1 MAEQLNHTNAELIY
15 LDFSA
20 TSMNIAKE
28 RAHIRRLENIIWVE
42 SWVEGIPQLGI
53 GRFQFSQCSG
63 VLHHLK
69 SPTKGLK
76 VLKDALHENGGMEVM
91 VYGKVG
97 RTGLYQMQDLLERTN
112 KGLVG
117 ISKEIEKAKLVLNTI
132 PDGNWFK
139 QSEDIIIDYKTM
151 GDTGIYD
158 MFLHKRDVSYDIPN
172 LYDWISKAGLY
183 LTAFAEFVSKAKLN
197 IEYAIDNGAL
207 LTRIKYLL
215 STRQLQTICE
225 LMHGDIIKQS
235 PYISTIAN
243 SEAVLDDPL
252 NNLYIYGSPLFLRE
266 ALLNKSN
273 YKAFAGN
280 KTYFFSQL
288 HQIFLHQGQVD
299 TKMLPNQLKKV
310 AISKRHITF
319 AWLVTEFKM
328 FMMNSLLES
337 NRGKSLLSIFSD
349 FRKKTHSNASNTDLL
364 RAAKNFYA
372 ETKYGG
378 LFFLRKSFVSPFP
391 KTGFVNLFQIKS
403 IEKDLA

>member
-1 MAEQLNHTNAELIY
+1 
-15 LDFSA
+15 
-20 TSMNIAKE
+20 
-28 RAHIRRLENIIWVE
+28 
-42 SWVEGIPQLGI
+42 
-53 GRFQFSQCSG
+53 
-63 VLHHLK
+63 
-69 SPTKGLK
+69 
-76 VLKDALHENGGMEVM
+76 
-91 VYGKVG
+91 
-97 RTGLYQMQDLLERTN
+97 
-112 KGLVG
+112 
-117 ISKEIEKAKLVLNTI
+117 
-132 PDGNWFK
+132 
-139 QSEDIIIDYKTM
+139 M

-183 LTAFAEFVSKAKLN
+183 LTTFAEFVSKAKLS
-197 IEYAIDNGAL
+197 IEYAIDDGTS
-207 LTRIKYLL
+207 LTRLKYLL
-215 STRQLQTICE
+215 STRQLQTISE
-225 LMHGDIIKQS
+225 LMHGDIIKQT

-273 YKAFAGN
+273 YKSFAGN

-288 HQIFLHQGQVD
+288 YPIFLDQCEVD
-299 TKMLPNQLKKV
+299 AKMLPNQLKK
-310 AISKRHITF
+310 AAESISERHVPF
-319 AWLVTEFKM
+319 SWVVTEFKM

-364 RAAKNFYA
+364 GAAKNFYA
-372 ETKYGG
+372 ETKYAG

-403 IEKDLA
+403 IEKELA